1 MPSSVWNWSGFNQG
15 QPGRKRVISG
25 PLGMF
30 VADANM
36 MLGGHSSSTVKSL
49 PWKVVLIYLKQL
61 CRLYRFLR
69 MRIWKNHQIPL
80 SLSKFGNTLT
90 DGYFWRNKELSYIPP
105 WSMFQKLCEDKML
118 MLLNEF
124 MRERMWKVEQ
134 YFFHV
139 GPIFSTI
146 PSSSSSSTT
155 SSSTS
160 LKGGYRKIFLFFH
173 RSRWT

>member
-15 QPGRKRVISG
+15 QPGRQRIISG
-25 PLGMF
+25 PQGMF

-36 MLGGHSSSTVKSL
+36 MLGGHSSSTVKRL
-49 PWKVVLIYLKQL
+49 PWKVVLISERALQAL
-61 CRLYRFLR
+61 QVLQDEDLEESS
-69 MRIWKNHQIPL
+69 NAL
-80 SLSKFGNTLT
+80 SLSEFGNTLT

-105 WSMFQKLCEDKML
+105 WSLFQKLCEDKML

-139 GPIFSTI
+139 GPIFST
-146 PSSSSSSTT
+146 SSSSSSL
-155 SSSTS
+155 SSSLS
-160 LKGGYRKIFLFFH
+160 Y
-173 RSRWT
+173 SSS